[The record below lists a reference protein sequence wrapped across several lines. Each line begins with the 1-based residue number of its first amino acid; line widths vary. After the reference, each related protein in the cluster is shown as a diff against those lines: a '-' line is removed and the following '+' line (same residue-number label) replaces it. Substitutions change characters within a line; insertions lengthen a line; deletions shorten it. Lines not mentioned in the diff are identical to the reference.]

1 MRKLPLILLIVLA
14 LPATALMAQTTAPA
28 APPDTGEVDAAV
40 LQEIGDLRNGL
51 AAALNKEDIDQALTY
66 LDPDIVVTWANAE
79 VSHGPAGVK
88 AYCEK
93 MLSGPDKR
101 VESFKVNPVVE
112 GRKLYGPNVL
122 ISYGTLGD
130 EFKLTDGTEFT
141 LNSRFSSLL
150 VKKDGKW
157 LMKGFHA
164 SANVFD
170 NPVQSIVVKKV
181 ALWTGVIAAVCGLLI
196 GFVGGRLLGRRAAP
210 AKEAS

>member
-1 MRKLPLILLIVLA
+1 MNLRLILLLVLTA
-14 LPATALMAQTTAPA
+14 PAAALMAQTTAPA
-28 APPDTGEVDAAV
+28 TPPDASGADAAV

-51 AAALNKEDIDQALTY
+51 TAALNKGDIDQALTY
-66 LDPDIVVTWANAE
+66 LDPDIVVTWDNAE

-88 AYCEK
+88 AYFDK
-93 MLSGPDKR
+93 MMSGPDKR
-101 VESFKVNPVVE
+101 VESIKVNPVVE
-112 GRKLYGPNVL
+112 GRRFYGSNVL

-150 VKKDGKW
+150 VNKDGKW

-181 ALWTGVIAAVCGLLI
+181 ALWTGVIAAVSGLAI
-196 GFVGGRLLGRRAAP
+196 GFVTAKLLGRRPAP
-210 AKEAS
+210 QKAS